1 MTSPE
6 VPVTENARAWRAE
19 NIVDTLTGELRPFRR
34 AVIGLGS
41 NSGDRLDNLQGAVD
55 ALLNSPEIHA
65 VAVSP
70 VYETEPVGGPA
81 GQERYLNA
89 VLVVDTTLSAR
100 SLIERAQ
107 AVEEAFGRER
117 HERWGPR
124 TLDVDLLVLGDTVV
138 DEGDVVVPHPRAH
151 ERAFVLAPW
160 HDVDPEATIPGR
172 GRVADLLEG
181 TDRSGV
187 TRVDG
192 VTLQL
197 S

>member
-1 MTSPE
+1 M
-6 VPVTENARAWRAE
+6 TENTE

-41 NSGDRLDNLQGAVD
+41 NVGERLDNLQGAID
-55 ALLNSPEIHA
+55 ALLSSPEVHA
-65 VAVSP
+65 VAASP
-70 VYETEPVGGPA
+70 VYETEPVGGPP
-81 GQERYLNA
+81 GQPHYLNA
-89 VLVVDTTLSAR
+89 VLIVDTTLSAR
-100 SLIERAQ
+100 SVIERAQ

-117 HERWGPR
+117 REQWGPR
-124 TLDVDLLVLGDTVV
+124 TLDVDLLALGDTVL

-160 HDVDPEATIPGR
+160 YDVDPEAVVPGR
-172 GRVADLLEG
+172 GRVADLLVG
-181 TDRSGV
+181 VDRSGV

-192 VTLQL
+192 MVLEL